1 MTKQN
6 CIRLLKHYENIG
18 RKDAFEDMKAHILKG
33 SKFTPQ
39 EKEALF
45 ASKPVVTKSKEK
57 K

>member
-1 MTKQN
+1 MTKEN
-6 CIRLLKHYENIG
+6 CIRLLKHYDNVG

-39 EKEALF
+39 EKDALF